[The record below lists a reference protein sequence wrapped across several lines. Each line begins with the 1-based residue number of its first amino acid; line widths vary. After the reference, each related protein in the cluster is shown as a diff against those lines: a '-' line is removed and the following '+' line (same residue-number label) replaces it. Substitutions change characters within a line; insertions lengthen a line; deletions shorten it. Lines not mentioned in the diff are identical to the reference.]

1 MIREEDPRFR
11 NLERKIGI
19 FIVTALAGVVIAAVL
34 FGLQKDF
41 FTEKYSLFFTTDSG
55 TGLTK
60 GMPVKLSGFK
70 IGRVTAISLNN
81 MAMVDISLE
90 IDSNYRRWIR
100 SDSIAKLVKEG
111 LVGDSIISISVGSP
125 DKPQLKDKDAIVF
138 IATRTL
144 DELADELAKKVKT
157 LLSEFNDITRYIND
171 PEGDLKKTIRN
182 AEELTRKL
190 EGTRQNADRLL
201 VSATDNVQL
210 VTLRATGMIDSTR
223 NKIDSIDLTPAL
235 NRVNSTLD
243 HIDKKLP
250 LLLDKADVTMDNVS
264 RISYETR
271 LLSEKAFPRIPG
283 VISQAEDV
291 MFSTD
296 RLINSLQNTWLL
308 RDSSAPARKQDFING
323 DSHE

>member
-19 FIVTALAGVVIAAVL
+19 FIATALAGIVIAAVL

-41 FTEKYSLFFTTDSG
+41 FTKKYSLRFTADRG
-55 TGLTK
+55 TGFTK
-60 GMPVKLSGFK
+60 GMPVKLSGFR
-70 IGRVTAISLNN
+70 IGRVTAISLNKQ
-81 MAMVDISLE
+81 AMVDIFIE
-90 IDSNYRRWIR
+90 IDMDYRTWIR
-100 SDSIAKLVKEG
+100 SDSTVKLVKEG
-111 LVGDSIISISVGSP
+111 LVGDSIIDISVGSP
-125 DKPQLKDKDAIVF
+125 GKPQLKDKDSI
-138 IATRTL
+138 TYTKTKGL
-144 DELADELAKKVKT
+144 DEMADEIAEKVKPV
-157 LLSEFNDITRYIND
+157 LIEVSEIISYIND

-182 AEELTRKL
+182 AEELTRRL

-210 VTLRATGMIDSTR
+210 VSLRATGMIDSTR
-223 NKIDSIDLTPAL
+223 DKIESIDLNPAL
-235 NRVNSTLD
+235 NRVNSTLE
-243 HIDKKLP
+243 HIDKKVP
-250 LLLDKADVTMDNVS
+250 LLLDKADVTMENVS

-283 VISQAEDV
+283 VLSQAEDV

>member
-41 FTEKYSLFFTTDSG
+41 FTKKYSLYFTTDSG

-81 MAMVDISLE
+81 LAMVDVSLE
-90 IDSNYRRWIR
+90 IDANYRRWIR
-100 SDSIAKLVKEG
+100 SDSVAKLVKEG
-111 LVGDSIISISVGSP
+111 LVGDSVITISVGSP

-138 IATRTL
+138 IPTRSL
-144 DELADELAKKVKT
+144 DELADEVAKQVKT
-157 LLSEFNDITRYIND
+157 LLTDVKGITQYIND
-171 PEGDLKKTIRN
+171 PDGDLKKIIRN

-190 EGTRQNADRLL
+190 EGTRQNADKLL

-210 VTLRATGMIDSTR
+210 VTVRATGMIDSTR
-223 NKIDSIDLTPAL
+223 NKIESIDLNPAL